1 MDYYQSLSPQPPT
14 ELNFEEI
21 FAFYYNL
28 KGAGDA
34 DAGKYHE
41 ALENFNKAL
50 ELNPNLS
57 AALFN
62 RATIKADTGD
72 LVGAR
77 EDFIRLRELETKYDD
92 AIKVNYIANSLKEK
106 YKNRINIF

>member
-1 MDYYQSLSPQPPT
+1 MNYYQSISDQPPT

-28 KGAGDA
+28 KGTNEA

-50 ELNPNLS
+50 ELNPNYS
-57 AALFN
+57 AALYN

-72 LVGAR
+72 YIGAR
-77 EDFIRLRELETKYDD
+77 EDFIRLRELETKYDND
-92 AIKVNYIANSLKEK
+92 IKEYYIENTLKEN
-106 YKNRINIF
+106 YKNKINIF

>member
-1 MDYYQSLSPQPPT
+1 MDYYNGFSQQPPR

-28 KGAGDA
+28 KGATEA
-34 DAGKYHE
+34 DEGKYRE

-50 ELNPNLS
+50 ELNPKFS
-57 AALFN
+57 TALFN

-72 LVGAR
+72 LNGAR
-77 EDFIRLRELETKYDD
+77 EDFVRLRELETKFNEDQIVKIVD
-92 AIKVNYIANSLKEK
+92 SSPNKK
-106 YKNRINIF
+106 YKSNINIY